1 VSGSATDVGRGP
13 FSPTRLDLARRR
25 RGMSRTLLAERLQVS
40 TRTLQRWE
48 RGEAT
53 PDAVQCAVL
62 ADVLSMRPA
71 FFARD
76 DLDPLPETA
85 VSFRALS
92 KLPAGERDT
101 ALAAGRLGVEL
112 VAWIR
117 QRFGLPATDVPTLP
131 GWDPETAADSVRARW
146 NLGTRPIPGLLAQLE
161 LHGIRVLSLAPE
173 ARSVDAFSFYWSTEP
188 YVFLDTTKSGER
200 LRFDAAHELGHLVL
214 HCEHGAPQGREA
226 EQQAHRF
233 AGALL
238 MPRAAVLAA
247 NLHHATVEQVLR
259 AKRTWRVA
267 AMALTHRLHELGLLT
282 DWRYR
287 DMCIELNRRGYR
299 RSEPDGVP
307 HETSQV
313 LGKVFSALRARK
325 VGVDQIADELGWQPR
340 DVGVHLFGLAL
351 TAHPGGAEPAP
362 DPTGPDAT
370 RPNRPRPLRALA

>member
-1 VSGSATDVGRGP
+1 MTESFTDVGEVP
-13 FSPTRLDLARRR
+13 FATTRLDLARRR
-25 RGMSRTLLAERLQVS
+25 RGLSRALLAERMQVS

-53 PDAVQCAVL
+53 PDPAQRAVL
-62 ADVLSMRPA
+62 ADVLGMRPA
-71 FFARD
+71 FFVGD

-112 VAWIR
+112 VTWIH
-117 QRFGLPATDVPTLP
+117 QRFRLPATDVPTLP

-173 ARSVDAFSFYWSTEP
+173 ARSVDAFSFYWSTEA

-247 NLHHATVEQVLR
+247 NLHQATLEQVLR

-267 AMALTHRLHELGLLT
+267 AMALAHRLHELHLLT

-287 DMCIELNRRGYR
+287 DMCIELSRRGYR
-299 RSEPDGVP
+299 RSEPGGVT

-313 LGKVFSALRARK
+313 LAKVFSALRARK
-325 VGVDQIADELGWQPR
+325 VGVDQIADELGWEAA
-340 DVGVHLFGLAL
+340 DVRAHLFGLAL
-351 TAHPGGAEPAP
+351 IAHPGDGDPAP
-362 DPTGPDAT
+362 DSAGPD
-370 RPNRPRPLRALA
+370 RPGQLRALA